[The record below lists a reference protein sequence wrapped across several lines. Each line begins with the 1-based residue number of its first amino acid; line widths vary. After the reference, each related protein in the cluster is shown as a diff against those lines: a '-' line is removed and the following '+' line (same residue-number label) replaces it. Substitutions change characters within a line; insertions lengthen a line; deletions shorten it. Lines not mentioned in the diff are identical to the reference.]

1 MEYKVKED
9 VINAVLGYLANR
21 PYAESAQLIA
31 ALQTSEK
38 IDTSKDV
45 EVKSKPKK

>member
-9 VINAVLGYLANR
+9 VLNAVIGYLANR

-38 IDTSKDV
+38 IE